1 MLHKLSVNVAFANIY
16 PQAPAFYDLRR
27 LNYKQFTEKREK
39 TVIFFPKPKRIWLY
53 CRGSDQSIFLSFLNH
68 TAFFNEMI

>member
-1 MLHKLSVNVAFANIY
+1 MLHKLFMNVAIAQIFFL
-16 PQAPAFYDLRR
+16 APARYDLRR

-53 CRGSDQSIFLSFLNH
+53 CRGSDQSMIYLLLFLK
-68 TAFFNEMI
+68 